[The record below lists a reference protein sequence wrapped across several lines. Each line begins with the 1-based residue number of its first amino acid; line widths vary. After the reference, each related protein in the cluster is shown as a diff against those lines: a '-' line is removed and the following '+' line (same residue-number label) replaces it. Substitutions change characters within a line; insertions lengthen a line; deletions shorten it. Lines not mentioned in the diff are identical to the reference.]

1 MTMTSTLP
9 GADIRGFYRALGVL
23 LPEWATTEASVR
35 CFADPDAHAR
45 EDRDPSCSVNLQTGA
60 WHCWGCGASGG
71 AYDAAIAL
79 GHTPASA
86 MDLLIDYGLAERRP
100 RSRGSAR
107 RPPRPPAT
115 APTRTPAPKPPPRRL
130 SVGEAEIARW
140 KRALI
145 TQPWPV
151 AQLRDEQRRLWQRQT
166 ADELDLGWDRGRVI
180 IPIRDADG
188 GVQGVLRYAPR
199 RTRAPKMLAMA
210 GTRLGL
216 VPRPDQHPAAW
227 YLLAEGPPDM
237 ITGRSRGL
245 PVIAI
250 PGDHAWDPS
259 WADQFAGQ
267 RVTVVMDC
275 DRQGREAAARI
286 AADLKA
292 TAAAVAIADL
302 DPNRDDGYD
311 LTDWLDQNRQLS
323 VRALRALF
331 EP

>member
-1 MTMTSTLP
+1 MTSTLP

-35 CFADPDAHAR
+35 CFADPGVHAR
-45 EDRDPSCSVNLQTGA
+45 EDRDPSCSVNLETGA

-71 AYDAAIAL
+71 AYDAAIAV

-86 MDLLIDYGLAERRP
+86 MDLLIDYGLAERRSQS
-100 RSRGSAR
+100 RSSGR
-107 RPPRPPAT
+107 RPPWPPAP
-115 APTRTPAPKPPPRRL
+115 APARTPAPEPPPRRL
-130 SVGEAEIARW
+130 RVGEAEIARW

-166 ADELDLGWDRGRVI
+166 ADELDLGWERGRVI
-180 IPIRDADG
+180 IPIRDAGG
-188 GVQGVLRYAPR
+188 GVQGILRYAPR

-216 VPRPDQHPAAW
+216 VPRPEQHPAPW
-227 YLLAEGPPDM
+227 YVLAEGPPDM

-245 PVIAI
+245 PVIGI

-259 WADQFAGQ
+259 WGPSSPASA
-267 RVTVVMDC
+267 
-275 DRQGREAAARI
+275 
-286 AADLKA
+286 
-292 TAAAVAIADL
+292 
-302 DPNRDDGYD
+302 
-311 LTDWLDQNRQLS
+311 
-323 VRALRALF
+323 
-331 EP
+331 